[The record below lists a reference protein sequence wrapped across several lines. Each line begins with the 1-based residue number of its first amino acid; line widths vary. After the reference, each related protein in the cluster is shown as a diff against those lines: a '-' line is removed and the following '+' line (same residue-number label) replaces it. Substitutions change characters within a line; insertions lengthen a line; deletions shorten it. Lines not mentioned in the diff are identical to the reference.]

1 MAVFQDHWPGMEN
14 GVILNLMVLVL
25 MTLSTNNTYASN
37 NTLRYEM
44 RLDQLRL
51 VELFKKH
58 SQLVVMTSLQHFG
71 ACVVFVAFFMV
82 LSGKWE
88 IEH

>member
-1 MAVFQDHWPGMEN
+1 MTVFQDQWPGMEN

-25 MTLSTNNTYASN
+25 MTFSTNNAYASN

-51 VELFKKH
+51 VELINKH
-58 SQLVVMTSLQHFG
+58 SQLVVMTSFQHFYFEG
-71 ACVVFVAFFMV
+71 ARVVFVAFFMV
-82 LSGKWE
+82 LSGK
-88 IEH
+88 